1 MGKRRSKKKNKAK
14 KIVFAVIVIVLILGA
29 AVAIPYISDVMDAF
43 RDRDQDYD
51 FVQEPDDEIPPPP
64 PDENGE
70 GEDEGFDYVID
81 PDRVNV
87 LLIGVDKRAGSS
99 RAPLSD
105 TIMVFSFHKD
115 NKSDPVLISFP
126 RDTYVDIPGKYKDK
140 INHSHAFGGQ
150 ALLRETLEKFT
161 GVPIDYYLRVN
172 FEGFAGIVDMLG
184 GVDIYVDRDI
194 KHLRQGQQV
203 LNGADALTFV
213 RDRNEARG
221 DFARAERQQRFLVAT
236 AKQVQSQSLHKLPS
250 LVREGAKYVDTDMPI
265 LTALDF
271 VQQFSEVD
279 PDAITRYLVT
289 GEGFRHEG
297 VYYLRPNRESM
308 YEFISQH
315 MAVE

>member
-1 MGKRRSKKKNKAK
+1 MAKRKKKTK
-14 KIVFAVIVIVLILGA
+14 KLALVIIVVLLLVGAAFAV
-29 AVAIPYISDVMDAF
+29 PFISDVMDAF

-64 PDENGE
+64 PNQNGE
-70 GEDEGFDYVID
+70 GDEGFDYVID

-87 LLIGVDKRAGSS
+87 LLIGVDKRQGSS

-105 TIMVFSFHKD
+105 TIMIFSFHKG
-115 NKSDPVLISFP
+115 NKSDPVLMSFP

-150 ALLRETLEKFT
+150 ALLRESLEKFT
-161 GVPIDYYLRVN
+161 GIPIDYYLRVN

-194 KHLRQGQQV
+194 KHLRKGQQV

-236 AKQVQSQSLHKLPS
+236 AKQVQSQSLHRLPS
-250 LVREGAKYVDTDMPI
+250 LIREGAKFLDTDMPI

-271 VQQFSEVD
+271 GQQFSNVD
-279 PDAITRYLVT
+279 SDAITRYLVT
-289 GEGFRHEG
+289 GEGFYHER
-297 VYYLRPNRESM
+297 VYYLRPNRSSM
-308 YEFISQH
+308 YEFIAQH
-315 MAVE
+315 MAVK